1 MIRKFLARTTSKR
14 YSMRLLYF
22 YLAIFLYNFW
32 VLMNLKG
39 RIRIVADVMR
49 TLTISIL
56 VTANPYSTNLHL
68 ENGAYEGDF

>member
-22 YLAIFLYNFW
+22 YLAFLLHNFW

-39 RIRIVADVMR
+39 RTRIIADVMR
-49 TLTISIL
+49 TLPISTL
-56 VTANPYSTNLHL
+56 VTVNPYSTNLHL
-68 ENGAYEGDF
+68 ENRASEGVF

>member
-1 MIRKFLARTTSKR
+1 
-14 YSMRLLYF
+14 MRLLYF

>member
-39 RIRIVADVMR
+39 RIRIVAAVIR

-56 VTANPYSTNLHL
+56 VTADPYSTNLHL
-68 ENGAYEGDF
+68 ENGA